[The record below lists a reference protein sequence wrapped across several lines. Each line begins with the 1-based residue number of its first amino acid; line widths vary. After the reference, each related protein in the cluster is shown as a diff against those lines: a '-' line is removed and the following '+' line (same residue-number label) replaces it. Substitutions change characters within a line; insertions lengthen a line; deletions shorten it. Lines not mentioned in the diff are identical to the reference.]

1 MPMTFLP
8 PFLAGLTMRR
18 PWGAVCLVLA
28 AGLAPALA
36 APIAKDPASARSPA
50 LPAGLQPGARVE
62 GIEEWRLA
70 NGLQILLVPDA
81 SKPTTTVNLTYRVG
95 SRHENYGE
103 TGMAHLLEHLIFKGS
118 PRHPNVWAE
127 FSRRGLRANGTTW
140 FDRTNYFASFA
151 ANDAN
156 LEWFL
161 GWHAD
166 AMVNSHIAKKD
177 LDSEMTVVRNEME
190 MGENNPGRILYQ
202 KTLSAMYDWHAYSKD
217 TIGARADVENVDIG
231 RLQAFYRTYYQPDN
245 ATLIVSGQFDRE
257 KVLRWVARD
266 FGRIP
271 KPRRAL
277 PRLYTLDAAQDGERS
292 VTLRRVGGTPLLYAA
307 YHLPPAAHPDFAAAE
322 VLTLALGDANAGRLQ
337 KALVEKGLAA
347 GVGAD
352 TLALHDPG
360 VALFVAQ
367 LGPQQAVEP
376 AREAMLAVLEGLAA
390 APLREDEVE
399 RARRQWLKAW
409 DQTFSNPEK
418 VGVALSDSVAQG
430 DWRLFFLLR
439 DRVEALKAAEVQR
452 VAVERLLPAN
462 RTLASYLPT
471 EAPRRA
477 PAPAGVDVAAQ
488 FRDFAARPGA
498 EAGVAFDTRPEA
510 LDRATERGALPGG
523 LRYAFLP
530 KPTRGA
536 AVQARLVLR
545 FGTVDSLRGQADRAS
560 LVAAMLDK
568 GTASLD
574 RTQIQDRLLALR
586 SELAI
591 THEPGSVTLSLQAK
605 RDTLPEA
612 VRLLASLLREAS
624 FPEPVL
630 QELRA
635 QALAELDSQRQD
647 PEARA
652 ALALAR
658 HGQPYARGDVR
669 HARSLDESRDDLQA
683 VDVAGLRDFHRRF
696 YGARHAVFTA
706 AGDFDPAAVRQAL
719 REGLDGWTSP
729 EAQADIPKPAVA
741 VPPARLVERTPDKQN
756 ATMVVQLAGLG
767 LTDLDPDYPALLV
780 GNQALGLGGSS
791 RLWKRIRER
800 EGLSYSVVSFFQ
812 WNPRE
817 PNASWRAEAI
827 FAPQNRDKVEAA
839 FREELGRV
847 LREGLTVA
855 EVEEVKKGLLAA
867 RALRRAQDVQIATSL
882 AAQTLLERRYATE
895 AAVDAAIARL
905 SADAVNTALRRWLDP
920 ARLVYAFAGDLQD

>member
-1 MPMTFLP
+1 MVAWVALP
-8 PFLAGLTMRR
+8 PA
-18 PWGAVCLVLA
+18 LVLA
-28 AGLAPALA
+28 A
-36 APIAKDPASARSPA
+36 PASHPQAEASRTRPAPTATGRTARA
-50 LPAGLQPGARVE
+50 AGLRPVAAVE
-62 GIEEWRLA
+62 GIEAWQLA

-103 TGMAHLLEHLIFKGS
+103 TGMAHLLEHLIFKGT
-118 PRHPNVWAE
+118 PKHPNVWGE

-166 AMVNSHIAKKD
+166 AMVNSFIAKKD

-190 MGENNPGRILYQ
+190 MGENSPGRILYQ

-217 TIGARADVENVDIG
+217 TIGARADVENVDIA

-245 ATLIVSGQFDRE
+245 ATLIVSGQFDRA
-257 KVLRWVARD
+257 KVLGWVARD
-266 FGRIP
+266 FGRLP

-277 PRLYTLDAAQDGERS
+277 PRLYTLDAPQDGERS
-292 VTLRRVGGTPLLYAA
+292 VTLRRVGGTPLIYAA
-307 YHLPPAAHPDFAAAE
+307 YHLPPAGHPDFAAAE
-322 VLTLALGDANAGRLQ
+322 LLALALGDGQSGRLQ

-360 VALFVAQ
+360 VGLFVAQ

-376 AREAMLAVLEGLAA
+376 AREALLSALEGLAA
-390 APLREDEVE
+390 EPLREDEVE

-439 DRVEALKAAEVQR
+439 DRIEALPAAEVQR
-452 VAVERLLPAN
+452 VAVERLLPSN
-462 RTLASYLPT
+462 RTLATYLPT

-477 PAPAGVDVAAQ
+477 PAPAGVDIADQ
-488 FRDFAARPGA
+488 FKGFAARPGA
-498 EAGVAFDTRPEA
+498 QAAVAFDTRPEA
-510 LDRATERGALPGG
+510 LDRATERGTLPVGLQYAL
-523 LRYAFLP
+523 LP

-545 FGTVDSLRGQADRAS
+545 LGTLDSLRGQGERAS
-560 LVAAMLDK
+560 LVAALLDK
-568 GTASLD
+568 GTPSLD

-591 THEPGSVTLSLQAK
+591 SQEPGSVTLSLQSK
-605 RDTLPEA
+605 RDTLPETL
-612 VRLLASLLREAS
+612 RLVATLLREAS

-635 QALAELDSQRQD
+635 QALAELDNQRQD

-669 HARSLDESRDDLQA
+669 HARSPEEVREDLLA
-683 VDVAGLRDFHRRF
+683 VEAASLRDFHRRF
-696 YGARHAVFTA
+696 YGAGHAAFA
-706 AGDFDPAAVRQAL
+706 AVGDFDPAAVRQAL
-719 REGLDGWTSP
+719 AEAFEGWSSP
-729 EAQADIPKPAVA
+729 EPQADIPRPAVA

-756 ATMVVQLAGLG
+756 AILVAHLGGLG

-780 GNQALGLGGSS
+780 GNQALGLGGGS

-817 PNASWRAEAI
+817 PNASWHAEAI
-827 FAPQNRDKVEAA
+827 FAPQNRDKVETA
-839 FREELGRV
+839 FREELQRA
-847 LREGLTVA
+847 LREGLSTA
-855 EVEEVKKGLLAA
+855 EVEAVKKGLLAA

-882 AAQTLLERRYATE
+882 SAQLLLGRRYATE

-905 SADAVNTALRRWLDP
+905 TAEQVNAALRRWLDP
-920 ARLVYAFAGDLQD
+920 ARLVQVVAGDFKD